1 MERHIRKIILVIITL
16 IVLSAAEGVSAEKVT
31 KSQQGETSKREVVR
45 RVAHQWVQVGQEQ
58 YKRGYY
64 EQARQS
70 YLMAMDYQD
79 YLTDAEKGKI
89 NKLLEETKAAAPERK
104 RILER
109 IRQANELVEQGEL
122 VKARTYLEEIANNKF
137 LNEQE
142 KKQIVAG
149 IGQIESQLNEG
160 KKEVMGVYN
169 RSVEYFKSGQLEKAR
184 EGFLKVAGNNLIE
197 APAGRTPEDYL
208 MEIDGML
215 MRKAEQQMS
224 QETGASPEPEMV
236 QKPNVKVSVTKLL
249 PEDIK
254 PEPNAPEATDAGRV
268 KEPVKIKEP
277 NTVQTIQKGGEIS
290 TQLGSPKPE
299 AKVVRVK
306 AAQKQKSAGLV
317 AVAEPGT
324 GKNREAEKTDHR
336 KNVIR
341 SYVKAVVGNALS
353 KAQNCIG
360 GGDFA
365 RAQEIIDAA
374 VRTVGENRSNL
385 GDELF
390 KQYSGQLEQLRDRIT
405 KEKKKWL
412 GT

>member
-1 MERHIRKIILVIITL
+1 MEHHIRKIILVIITL
-16 IVLSAAEGVSAEKVT
+16 VVLSAAEGVSAEKVT

-64 EQARQS
+64 EQARRS

-79 YLTDAEKGKI
+79 YLTDAEKEKI

-109 IRQANELVEQGEL
+109 IRQANGLVEQGEL
-122 VKARTYLEEIANNKF
+122 VKAKSSLQEVADSKF

-160 KKEVMGVYN
+160 KKEVMGIYN
-169 RSVEYFKSGQLEKAR
+169 SSVEYFKSGQLENAR

-208 MEIDGML
+208 TEIDGML
-215 MRKAEQQMS
+215 MRRAEQQMS
-224 QETGASPEPEMV
+224 QETSAPPETEMV
-236 QKPNVKVSVTKLL
+236 QKPNVKVSVTKLP

-254 PEPNAPEATDAGRV
+254 P
-268 KEPVKIKEP
+268 EP

-290 TQLGSPKPE
+290 TQSGPPKPE
-299 AKVVRVK
+299 AKIVRVK

-324 GKNREAEKTDHR
+324 GKNREAEKTDRR
-336 KNVIR
+336 KNIIR
-341 SYVKAVVGNALS
+341 GYVKAVVGNALS

-390 KQYSGQLEQLRDRIT
+390 KQYSGQLEQLRDRMT
-405 KEKKKWL
+405 KEKAKWL